1 MTCSQIF
8 SNLFMLGLWDLVR
21 WMFINVKTSLCCE
34 FMHKWVWQLWQPFVC
49 HHFEV
54 KTTFHTINLV
64 KSSSLAEL
72 VSLSFYSLGQLKL
85 AGEALLIEIMPFPLI
100 WTYGNYNLIEI
111 QATHTFYKTVSALY
125 VGKVISIRSEY
136 KSVYL
141 LMNKLSTALP
151 WIGFI

>member
-1 MTCSQIF
+1 MRLGEMDVHICQSLPVLRIYAQMSMTALTAICLS
-8 SNLFMLGLWDLVR
+8 SLW
-21 WMFINVKTSLCCE
+21 
-34 FMHKWVWQLWQPFVC
+34 
-49 HHFEV
+49 V

-151 WIGFI
+151 WIGFIWLGLL